1 MDREVHAR
9 VAVAVGEDANAHVL
23 EELVVGDERDELLD
37 RHRPGL
43 VGRLV
48 LPHRLRGSRRRL
60 VHDHRVHRVV
70 QVLDEHLPVARVQE
84 AQAAAG
90 DLELAFGRAVGEVVD
105 RRQRR
110 AEVAREVG
118 PGVAQLAE
126 DEAAVALDV
135 PDRHEPPRRFA
146 VGQPRALV
154 AALERDR
161 AQAAVGVVGPGVV
174 RAAEELAGVAGRRAD
189 DARALVRAAVHQ
201 DANAAVVVAD
211 RDQRPAGDLD
221 RDVVARVRQ
230 LALVADV
237 APGVG
242 EEVLLLEREDL
253 GVDVEVAVD
262 AVGLDQGADRVG
274 VVAVARAGGGGRG
287 AHRASQAR
295 FDQASACRCSA
306 AARPWPCSSASAA
319 SRSSA
324 RVAGA
329 SAPPARPTTPIST
342 PKLRQPRSCVSP

>member
-1 MDREVHAR
+1 M
-9 VAVAVGEDANAHVL
+9 
-23 EELVVGDERDELLD
+23 
-37 RHRPGL
+37 
-43 VGRLV
+43 
-48 LPHRLRGSRRRL
+48 RRL
-60 VHDHRVHRVV
+60 A
-70 QVLDEHLPVARVQE
+70 LG
-84 AQAAAG
+84 QA
-90 DLELAFGRAVGEVVD
+90 
-105 RRQRR
+105 
-110 AEVAREVG
+110 
-118 PGVAQLAE
+118 
-126 DEAAVALDV
+126 
-135 PDRHEPPRRFA
+135 
-146 VGQPRALV
+146 RALV

-221 RDVVARVRQ
+221 RDVVARVRH

-274 VVAVARAGGGGRG
+274 IGAVARARGGGGG
-287 AHRASQAR
+287 AHRA
-295 FDQASACRCSA
+295 ASCVL
-306 AARPWPCSSASAA
+306 A
-319 SRSSA
+319 SRSGQRVPPQRRGEAQAVLVGERGVAQLGRVGGARSA
-324 RVAGA
+324 
-329 SAPPARPTTPIST
+329 PARPTTPIST